1 MILKRILE
9 PIALGPLTVRN
20 RIVRTA
26 HGTGFGGGTISDRL
40 IEYHVARARGGVGL
54 SIIESLSMRGTA
66 YPLLISGAP
75 GLVQGY
81 CRLMDRVR
89 TYGMR

>member
-26 HGTGFGGGTISDRL
+26 HGTGFGGGTISDKL

-54 SIIESLSMRGTA
+54 SIIEALSVRGTA
-66 YPLLISGAP
+66 YLRIPMMVTGRSG
-75 GLVQGY
+75 
-81 CRLMDRVR
+81 DRDR
-89 TYGMR
+89 CGA